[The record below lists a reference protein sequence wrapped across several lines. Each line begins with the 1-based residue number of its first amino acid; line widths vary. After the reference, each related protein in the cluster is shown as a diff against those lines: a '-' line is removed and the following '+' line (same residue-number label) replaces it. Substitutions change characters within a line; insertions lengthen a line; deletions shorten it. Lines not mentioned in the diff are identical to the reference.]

1 MTLTG
6 RRFFLRFRQATFD
19 KFEDIF
25 NTGNEE
31 KEFSTDGLTKKWGWY
46 NAIYMLANESFLNVE
61 QIVKKPAYE
70 CLTFMSYK
78 KDVNQ
83 KLENEYRRHKI

>member
-1 MTLTG
+1 MDYNDL
-6 RRFFLRFRQATFD
+6 
-19 KFEDIF
+19 I
-25 NTGNEE
+25 E
-31 KEFSTDGLTKKWGWY
+31 KL
-46 NAIYMLANESFLNVE
+46 E